1 MDDFIR
7 TLYYNLW
14 ISADFEADFQRD
26 WFAVYQLL
34 QENRFNAI
42 PENILKMIEIW
53 FAGYE
58 KGRKNV

>member
-1 MDDFIR
+1 MEDFIR

-34 QENRFNAI
+34 QENRFSAI
-42 PENILKMIEIW
+42 PENVLAMIQIW
-53 FAGYE
+53 FTEYN
-58 KGRKNV
+58 KGE

>member
-1 MDDFIR
+1 MADFIR

-34 QENRFNAI
+34 QENRFSAI
-42 PENILKMIEIW
+42 PENVLAMIQIW
-53 FAGYE
+53 FAEYN
-58 KGRKNV
+58 KGE

>member
-1 MDDFIR
+1 MTDFIR

-34 QENRFNAI
+34 QENRFSAI
-42 PENILKMIEIW
+42 PENVLEMIKIW
-53 FAGYE
+53 FVEYN
-58 KGRKNV
+58 KGE

>member
-1 MDDFIR
+1 MDFIR

-34 QENRFNAI
+34 QENRFNVI
-42 PENILKMIEIW
+42 PENVLAMIQIW
-53 FAGYE
+53 FNEYN
-58 KGRKNV
+58 KGE

>member
-1 MDDFIR
+1 MEDFIR

-34 QENRFNAI
+34 QENRFSAI
-42 PENILKMIEIW
+42 PENVLEMVKIW

-58 KGRKNV
+58 EGRKA

>member
-1 MDDFIR
+1 MTDFIR

-34 QENRFNAI
+34 QENRFSAI
-42 PENILKMIEIW
+42 PENVLAMIQIW
-53 FAGYE
+53 FAEYN
-58 KGRKNV
+58 KGE

>member
-34 QENRFNAI
+34 QENRFSAI
-42 PENILKMIEIW
+42 PENVLEMIKIW
-53 FAGYE
+53 FVEYN
-58 KGRKNV
+58 KGE

>member
-1 MDDFIR
+1 MADFIR

-34 QENRFNAI
+34 QENRFSAI
-42 PENILKMIEIW
+42 PESVLEMIKIW
-53 FAGYE
+53 FTEYN
-58 KGRKNV
+58 KGE

>member
-1 MDDFIR
+1 MEDFIR

-34 QENRFNAI
+34 QENRFNVI
-42 PENILKMIEIW
+42 PENVLKMIEIW

-58 KGRKNV
+58 EGRKNV

>member
-34 QENRFNAI
+34 QENRFNVI
-42 PENILKMIEIW
+42 PENVLAMIQIW

-58 KGRKNV
+58 EGRKA

>member
-1 MDDFIR
+1 MEDFIR

-34 QENRFNAI
+34 QENRFSAI
-42 PENILKMIEIW
+42 PENILEMVKIW

-58 KGRKNV
+58 EGRKA

>member
-1 MDDFIR
+1 MTDFIR

-34 QENRFNAI
+34 QENRFSTI
-42 PENILKMIEIW
+42 PENVLEMIKIW
-53 FAGYE
+53 FVEYN
-58 KGRKNV
+58 KGE

>member
-1 MDDFIR
+1 MADFIR

-34 QENRFNAI
+34 QENRFSAI
-42 PENILKMIEIW
+42 PENVLEMIKIW
-53 FAGYE
+53 FVEYN
-58 KGRKNV
+58 KGE

>member
-1 MDDFIR
+1 MTDFIR

-34 QENRFNAI
+34 QENRFSAI
-42 PENILKMIEIW
+42 PENVLEMIKIW
-53 FAGYE
+53 FIEYN
-58 KGRKNV
+58 KGE

>member
-1 MDDFIR
+1 MTDFIR

-34 QENRFNAI
+34 QENRFSAI
-42 PENILKMIEIW
+42 PENILEMIKIW

-58 KGRKNV
+58 EGRKV

>member
-1 MDDFIR
+1 MEDFIR

-34 QENRFNAI
+34 QENRFSAI
-42 PENILKMIEIW
+42 PENVLEMIKIW

-58 KGRKNV
+58 EGRKV

>member
-34 QENRFNAI
+34 QENRFSAI
-42 PENILKMIEIW
+42 PENVLAMIQIW
-53 FAGYE
+53 FAEYN
-58 KGRKNV
+58 KGE

>member
-1 MDDFIR
+1 MADFIR

-34 QENRFNAI
+34 QENRFSEI
-42 PENILKMIEIW
+42 PENVLEMIKIW
-53 FAGYE
+53 FIEYN
-58 KGRKNV
+58 KGE